1 MEDNRQFFECQE
13 CGAEGSAATDM
24 DLVVEFC
31 PFCGEPLDNI
41 DWEEDYENFNSESEG
56 TQITTMDA

>member
-24 DLVVEFC
+24 DLVVEFLI
-31 PFCGEPLDNI
+31 EVVQLI
-41 DWEEDYENFNSESEG
+41 
-56 TQITTMDA
+56 